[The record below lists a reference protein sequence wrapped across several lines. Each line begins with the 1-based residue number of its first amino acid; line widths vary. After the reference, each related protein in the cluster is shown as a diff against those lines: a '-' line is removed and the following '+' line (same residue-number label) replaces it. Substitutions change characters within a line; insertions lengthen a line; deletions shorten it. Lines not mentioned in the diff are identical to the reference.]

1 MSKRRAE
8 VPMCACEEVH
18 ESLVKHSR
26 ETMPDEA
33 TVYELSDF
41 FKVLGDST
49 RMRLLMAL
57 ERSPMCVCD
66 LAVLMNMTKSA
77 TSHQLR
83 ILRDNNLVRFEKVG
97 KHSYYSLADDHVKYM
112 LNIARDHVNE

>member
-1 MSKRRAE
+1 
-8 VPMCACEEVH
+8 MCACEEVH

-66 LAVLMNMTKSA
+66 LAALLGMTKSA
-77 TSHQLR
+77 VSHQLK
-83 ILRDNNLVRFEKVG
+83 ILRQTQLVTYRRAG
-97 KHSYYSLADDHVKYM
+97 KNVVYSLADAHVGLIIDTALEHM
-112 LNIARDHVNE
+112 SEPS